1 MLPTYCSPPPC
12 TTLITILATAPVAL
26 SCGRR
31 RLGVGL
37 GIARSPS
44 PSHLSPS
51 HLSPLTPHL
60 SPLTPHP
67 SPLTPL
73 TPPLTRCVVVAVRR
87 AVLSPLVS
95 PSAAARFGGVSP
107 GCALLRSLWRLL
119 CSPWSPKQSCGG
131 AAGEVDGAA
140 GGAAG
145 TPHPSCRDPSAA
157 LRRSGQRGAAAMAWQ
172 SYRQPSLTP
181 RSTFDVDSDQGGGR
195 LRSMSMSQLQ
205 HSRHG
210 LGHGVLERA
219 SDEESVAGG
228 SPLVQVYS
236 TV

>member
-1 MLPTYCSPPPC
+1 MFHVSPP
-12 TTLITILATAPVAL
+12 T
-26 SCGRR
+26 S
-31 RLGVGL
+31 
-37 GIARSPS
+37 
-44 PSHLSPS
+44 
-51 HLSPLTPHL
+51 HL

-228 SPLVQVYS
+228 SPLVQVVLYKQVRANAREGVHELHELHTS
-236 TV
+236 YTRASIPYLPMY